1 MRRILGASLLAVL
14 AAGVTYGAIVTQ
26 REQSYRDFV
35 LQGDAALARDD
46 SYAAIEAFSVA
57 ISLKG
62 DSMAAHLKR
71 GEAYRR
77 RHEYESALRDL
88 RRAAAIDPVSLYPR
102 ELLGDVHYGMAPRE
116 KGHARARYL
125 RAIESYKEALG
136 IDDRS
141 ARIQYK
147 LGLAAYRAGQLPV
160 AVAALRQSIDLEPAF
175 AEAHYLLGV
184 CYRAMQQSKEAL
196 RALDRAVALDP
207 AFVAAHE
214 ELADA
219 YARAGQHEDRLT
231 HLKALAALEP
241 GPVRER
247 ALGLG
252 YARAGQ
258 LQQALQ
264 QLGRVRQTYPDDP
277 ETLLALGQLW
287 LERAAAGDRIELNKA
302 LNALSSAVGPASSS
316 DACTLYGRALLLS
329 GDIVRAEQMFQ
340 QAVTRFPVEPGAFLY
355 LSDVSMRTGRR
366 AAAQQ
371 AMIDYA
377 ALVLS
382 DTLSVPHLLRLAD
395 AQLAA
400 GRREE
405 ARRTVEAVL
414 ERDPGS
420 QAARGLSRRLHEP
433 TAPAR

>member
-1 MRRILGASLLAVL
+1 MRRILGGSFLAVL

-88 RRAAAIDPVSLYPR
+88 RRAAAIDPVSPYPH

-116 KGHARARYL
+116 KDHARARYL
-125 RAIESYKEALG
+125 RAIESYKQALA

-147 LGLAAYRAGQLPV
+147 VGLAAYQAGQLRV
-160 AVAALRQSIDLEPAF
+160 AETFLRQAIDLDPAF

-184 CYRAMQQSKEAL
+184 CYRALQQPAQAL
-196 RALDRAVALDP
+196 PALNRAVALDP
-207 AFVAAHE
+207 ALVAAHE

-219 YARAGQHEDRLT
+219 YAQAGQQGDRLT

-258 LQQALQ
+258 LQLALS
-264 QLGRVRQTYPDDP
+264 QLRRARESYPDDP
-277 ETLLALGQLW
+277 ETFLALGQLW
-287 LERAAAGDRIELNKA
+287 LDRAADGDRVELNKA
-302 LNALSSAVGPASSS
+302 LEALSSAVGPTSSS
-316 DACTLYGRALLLS
+316 EAFTLYGRALLVA
-329 GDIVRAEQMFQ
+329 GNVVRAEQMFR
-340 QAVTRFPVEPGAFLY
+340 QAVTRFPVEPRAFLY
-355 LSDVSMRTGRR
+355 LSDVSMRIGRR
-366 AAAQQ
+366 AAAHQ
-371 AMIDYA
+371 AIIDYA
-377 ALVLS
+377 ALVLA
-382 DTLSVPHLLRLAD
+382 DTLSVPQLLRLAD
-395 AQLAA
+395 AQLAT
-400 GRREE
+400 GRKEE
-405 ARRTVEAVL
+405 ARRSVDAIL
-414 ERDPGS
+414 ERDPGND
-420 QAARGLSRRLHEP
+420 AAQVLSRRLHEP
-433 TAPAR
+433 GR